1 MKISDLQKTVSIVT
15 PAFNEIECIGEL
27 LGRLEVL
34 AARETE
40 YQFEVIVIEN
50 GSSDGTWEYLQEF
63 DTKSFK
69 RVFVQLSR
77 NFRMDGGLTAGLDF
91 ATGDATVLM
100 SSDLQDP
107 PEFISAFLR
116 KWEEGY
122 ENIFGIVTKRSG
134 TSLVRRINSRLFYK
148 IANKLSDG
156 VLPENASDFRLLDR
170 KVYEAVRGMR
180 ERNRFLRGLVA
191 WSGFRSI
198 GIPLVRPERYA
209 GKSKAYSFQVL
220 DLAIKGI
227 LAHSMVPLRMVSIF
241 GMGLSLLSIVSF
253 FPMLILWIFVGVPFA
268 GFGTLVTL
276 TLFLFS
282 AGIFMMGILSE
293 YIGLIYQE
301 VKERP
306 NYIVSQVI
314 RSTSVS

>member
-1 MKISDLQKTVSIVT
+1 MKMSELQKSVSIVT

-27 LGRLEVL
+27 LGRLEAL
-34 AARETE
+34 AEKEKE

-50 GSSDGTWEYLQEF
+50 GSSDGTWEYLQNF

-69 RVFVQLSR
+69 KVFVQLSR

-107 PEFISAFLR
+107 PEFISTFLR

-122 ENIFGIVTKRSG
+122 ENIFGVVTKRSG
-134 TSLVRRINSRLFYK
+134 TSLIRRINSRMFYK

-198 GIPLVRPERYA
+198 GMPLVRPERYA

-314 RSTSVS
+314 RSTSDS

>member
-34 AARETE
+34 AAKETE

-69 RVFVQLSR
+69 KVFVQLSR

-134 TSLVRRINSRLFYK
+134 TSLIRRINSRLFYK

-241 GMGLSLLSIVSF
+241 GMGLSLLSIASF

>member
-1 MKISDLQKTVSIVT
+1 MKISNHQKTVSIIT

-27 LGRLEVL
+27 LGRLEAL
-34 AARETE
+34 AKKESQ
-40 YQFEVIVIEN
+40 YKFEVIVIEN
-50 GSSDGTWEYLQEF
+50 GSSDGTWEFLLEYEA
-63 DTKSFK
+63 KSFE
-69 RVFVQLSR
+69 RIFVQLSR

-91 ATGDATVLM
+91 ASGDATVLM

-107 PEFISAFLR
+107 PEFISSFLR

-122 ENIFGIVTKRSG
+122 ENIFGVVTKRTG
-134 TSLVRRINSRLFYK
+134 TSLLRRINSRLFYK
-148 IANKLSDG
+148 IANRLSDG

-170 KVYEAVRGMR
+170 KVYESVRGMR

-191 WSGFRSI
+191 WSGFKSV
-198 GIPLVRPERYA
+198 GIPLERPERYA
-209 GKSKAYSFQVL
+209 GKSKAYSFEVL

-227 LAHSMVPLRMVSIF
+227 LAHSMIPLRVVSLF
-241 GMGLSLLSIVSF
+241 GMGLSLLSILSF
-253 FPMLILWIFVGVPFA
+253 FPMAILWIFVGVPFA

-276 TLFLFS
+276 ILFLFS

-306 NYIVSQVI
+306 NYIVSQVV
-314 RSTSVS
+314 RS

>member
-1 MKISDLQKTVSIVT
+1 MSDLQKTVSIVT

>member
-1 MKISDLQKTVSIVT
+1 
-15 PAFNEIECIGEL
+15 
-27 LGRLEVL
+27 
-34 AARETE
+34 
-40 YQFEVIVIEN
+40 VIEN

>member
-1 MKISDLQKTVSIVT
+1 MKISDHQKTVSIIT

-27 LGRLEVL
+27 LGRLEAL
-34 AARETE
+34 AKKESH
-40 YQFEVIVIEN
+40 YKFEVIVIEN
-50 GSSDGTWEYLQEF
+50 GSSDGTWEFLLDYEAN
-63 DTKSFK
+63 SFK
-69 RVFVQLSR
+69 KVFVQLSR

-91 ATGDATVLM
+91 ASGDAAVLM

-107 PEFISAFLR
+107 PEFISGFLR

-122 ENIFGIVTKRSG
+122 ENIFGVVTKRSG
-134 TSLVRRINSRLFYK
+134 TSLLRRINSRLFYK
-148 IANKLSDG
+148 IANILSDG

-191 WSGFRSI
+191 WSGFKSI
-198 GIPLVRPERYA
+198 GIPLERPERYA
-209 GKSKAYSFQVL
+209 GKSKAYSFEVL

-227 LAHSMVPLRMVSIF
+227 LAHSMIPLRIVSLF
-241 GMGLSLLSIVSF
+241 GMGLSLLSILSF

-276 TLFLFS
+276 ILFLFS

-306 NYIVSQVI
+306 NYIVSQVV
-314 RSTSVS
+314 RS

>member
-1 MKISDLQKTVSIVT
+1 MKISDHQKTVSIIT
-15 PAFNEIECIGEL
+15 PALNEIECIGEL
-27 LGRLEVL
+27 LGRLEAL
-34 AARETE
+34 AKKESH
-40 YQFEVIVIEN
+40 YKFEVIVIEN
-50 GSSDGTWEYLQEF
+50 GSSDGTWEFLLDYEAN
-63 DTKSFK
+63 SFK

-91 ATGDATVLM
+91 ASGDAAVLM

-107 PEFISAFLR
+107 PEFISGFLR
-116 KWEEGY
+116 KREEGY
-122 ENIFGIVTKRSG
+122 ENIFGVVTKRSG
-134 TSLVRRINSRLFYK
+134 TSLLRRINSRLFYK
-148 IANKLSDG
+148 IANILSDG

-191 WSGFRSI
+191 WSGFKSI
-198 GIPLVRPERYA
+198 GIPLERPERYA
-209 GKSKAYSFQVL
+209 GKSKAYSFEVL

-227 LAHSMVPLRMVSIF
+227 LAHSMIPLRIVSLF
-241 GMGLSLLSIVSF
+241 GMGLSLLSILSF

-276 TLFLFS
+276 ILFLFS

-306 NYIVSQVI
+306 NYIVSQVV
-314 RSTSVS
+314 RS

>member
-1 MKISDLQKTVSIVT
+1 MSDLQKTVSIVT

-34 AARETE
+34 AAKETE

-63 DTKSFK
+63 DTKLFK
-69 RVFVQLSR
+69 KVFVQLSR

-100 SSDLQDP
+100 TSDLQDP

-134 TSLVRRINSRLFYK
+134 TSLIRRINSRLFYK

-227 LAHSMVPLRMVSIF
+227 LAHSMVPSRMVSIF
-241 GMGLSLLSIVSF
+241 GMGLSLLSIASF

>member
-1 MKISDLQKTVSIVT
+1 MKTSDHQKTVSIIT

-27 LGRLEVL
+27 LSRLEAL
-34 AARETE
+34 AKKESN
-40 YQFEVIVIEN
+40 YKFEVIVIEN
-50 GSSDGTWEYLQEF
+50 GSSDGTWEFLLDYEAN
-63 DTKSFK
+63 SFK

-91 ATGDATVLM
+91 ASGDAAVVM

-107 PEFISAFLR
+107 PEFISSFLR

-122 ENIFGIVTKRSG
+122 ENIFGVVTKRTG
-134 TSLVRRINSRLFYK
+134 TSLLRRINSQLFYK
-148 IANKLSDG
+148 IAKKLSDG

-191 WSGFRSI
+191 WSGFKSI
-198 GIPLVRPERYA
+198 GIPLERPERYA
-209 GKSKAYSFQVL
+209 GKSKAYSFEVL

-227 LAHSMVPLRMVSIF
+227 LAHSMIPLRIVSLF
-241 GMGLSLLSIVSF
+241 GMGLSLLSVLSF
-253 FPMLILWIFVGVPFA
+253 FPMLILWIFIGVPFA

-276 TLFLFS
+276 MLFLFS

-306 NYIVSQVI
+306 NYIVSQVV
-314 RSTSVS
+314 RS

>member
-1 MKISDLQKTVSIVT
+1 MKMSDLQKTVSIVT

-34 AARETE
+34 AAKETE

-69 RVFVQLSR
+69 KVFVQLSR

-134 TSLVRRINSRLFYK
+134 TSLIRRINSRLFYK

-241 GMGLSLLSIVSF
+241 GMGLSLLSIASF

>member
-1 MKISDLQKTVSIVT
+1 MKISDHQKTVSIIT
-15 PAFNEIECIGEL
+15 PAFNEIDCIGEL
-27 LGRLEVL
+27 LGRLEEL
-34 AARETE
+34 AKKELQ
-40 YQFEVIVIEN
+40 YKFEVIVIEN
-50 GSSDGTWEYLQEF
+50 GSSDGTWEFLLDYEAN
-63 DTKSFK
+63 SFK
-69 RVFVQLSR
+69 KVFVQLSR

-91 ATGDATVLM
+91 AAGDAAVLM

-107 PEFISAFLR
+107 PEFISSFLR

-122 ENIFGIVTKRSG
+122 ENIFGVVTKRTG
-134 TSLVRRINSRLFYK
+134 TSLLRRINSRLFYK
-148 IANKLSDG
+148 IAYKLSDG

-191 WSGFRSI
+191 WSGFKSI
-198 GIPLVRPERYA
+198 GIPLERPERYA
-209 GKSKAYSFQVL
+209 GKSKAYSFEVL

-227 LAHSMVPLRMVSIF
+227 LAHSMIPLRIVSLF
-241 GMGLSLLSIVSF
+241 GMGLSLLSILSF
-253 FPMLILWIFVGVPFA
+253 FPMLILWVFVGVPFA

-276 TLFLFS
+276 ILFLFS

-306 NYIVSQVI
+306 NYIVSQVV
-314 RSTSVS
+314 RS

>member
-1 MKISDLQKTVSIVT
+1 MTTQKTLSIVI
-15 PAFNEIECIGEL
+15 PAYNEEACIQEL
-27 LGRLEVL
+27 KSRINAIIKLENNYDWEIL
-34 AARETE
+34 
-40 YQFEVIVIEN
+40 VIDN
-50 GSSDGTWEYLQEF
+50 GSTDSTWEKLKVIAQNN
-63 DTKSFK
+63 KLFK
-69 RVFVQLSR
+69 VIKLSR
-77 NFRMDGGLTAGLDF
+77 NFRMDGGLTAGLEY
-91 ATGDATVLM
+91 ATGDACVLM
-100 SSDLQDP
+100 TADLQDP
-107 PEFISAFLR
+107 PEMISVFLR

>member
-1 MKISDLQKTVSIVT
+1 MKISEHQKTVSIIT

-27 LGRLEVL
+27 LGRLEAL
-34 AARETE
+34 AKKEAH
-40 YQFEVIVIEN
+40 YKFEVIVIEN
-50 GSSDGTWEYLQEF
+50 GSSDGTWEFLLDYEAN
-63 DTKSFK
+63 SFK

-91 ATGDATVLM
+91 ASGDAAVLM

-107 PEFISAFLR
+107 PELISSFLR

-122 ENIFGIVTKRSG
+122 ENIFGVVTKRSG
-134 TSLVRRINSRLFYK
+134 TSLLRRINSRLFYK

-191 WSGFRSI
+191 WSGFKSI
-198 GIPLVRPERYA
+198 GIPLERPERYA
-209 GKSKAYSFQVL
+209 GSSKAYSLQVF

-227 LAHSMVPLRMVSIF
+227 LAHSMVPLRVVSIV
-241 GMGLSLLSIVSF
+241 GMILSF
-253 FPMLILWIFVGVPFA
+253 FSIASFLPMLLLWIIVGVPFA

-276 TLFLFS
+276 IIFLFS
-282 AGIFMMGILSE
+282 TGIFMMGILSE

-306 NYIVSQVI
+306 NYIVSRVL
-314 RSTSVS
+314 RS

>member
-1 MKISDLQKTVSIVT
+1 MKISDHQKTVSIIT

-27 LGRLEVL
+27 LGRLEAL
-34 AARETE
+34 AKKESQ
-40 YQFEVIVIEN
+40 YKFEVIVIEN
-50 GSSDGTWEYLQEF
+50 GSSDGTWEFLLDYEA
-63 DTKSFK
+63 KSFK

-91 ATGDATVLM
+91 ASGDAAVLM

-107 PEFISAFLR
+107 PEFISSFLR

-122 ENIFGIVTKRSG
+122 ENIFGVVTKRSG
-134 TSLVRRINSRLFYK
+134 TSLLRRINSRLFYK

-191 WSGFRSI
+191 WTGFKSI
-198 GIPLVRPERYA
+198 GISLERPERYA
-209 GKSKAYSFQVL
+209 GKSKAYSFEVL

-227 LAHSMVPLRMVSIF
+227 LAHSMIPLRIVSLF
-241 GMGLSLLSIVSF
+241 GMGLSLLSILSF

-276 TLFLFS
+276 NLFLFS

-306 NYIVSQVI
+306 NYIVSQVV
-314 RSTSVS
+314 RS

>member
-1 MKISDLQKTVSIVT
+1 MKISDHQKTVSIIT

-34 AARETE
+34 AKKESH
-40 YQFEVIVIEN
+40 YKFEVIVIEN
-50 GSSDGTWEYLQEF
+50 GSSDGTWEFLLDYEAN
-63 DTKSFK
+63 SFK

-91 ATGDATVLM
+91 ASGDAAVLM

-107 PEFISAFLR
+107 PEFISRFLR

-122 ENIFGIVTKRSG
+122 ENIFGVVTKRSG
-134 TSLVRRINSRLFYK
+134 TSLLRRINSRLFYK
-148 IANKLSDG
+148 IANILSDG

-191 WSGFRSI
+191 WSGFKSI
-198 GIPLVRPERYA
+198 GIPLERPERYA
-209 GKSKAYSFQVL
+209 GKSKAYSFEVL

-227 LAHSMVPLRMVSIF
+227 LAHSMIPLRIVSLF
-241 GMGLSLLSIVSF
+241 GMGLSLLSILSF

-276 TLFLFS
+276 ILFLFS

-306 NYIVSQVI
+306 NYIVSQVV
-314 RSTSVS
+314 RS

>member
-1 MKISDLQKTVSIVT
+1 MNGHKKTVSIVT

-27 LGRLEVL
+27 LSRIESL
-34 AARETE
+34 AERESD

-50 GSSDGTWEYLQEF
+50 GSSDGTWEFLLGYEA
-63 DTKSFK
+63 KSFK

-91 ATGDATVLM
+91 ASGDAAILM

-107 PEFISAFLR
+107 PEFISGFLR

-122 ENIFGIVTKRSG
+122 ENIFGVVTKRSG
-134 TSLVRRINSRLFYK
+134 TSLMRRINSRLFYK
-148 IANKLSDG
+148 VANKLSDG

-191 WSGFRSI
+191 WSGFKSI
-198 GIPLVRPERYA
+198 GIPLERPERYA
-209 GKSKAYSFQVL
+209 GKSKAYSFEVL
-220 DLAIKGI
+220 DLAVKGI
-227 LAHSMVPLRMVSIF
+227 LAHSMIPLRVVSLF
-241 GMGLSLLSIVSF
+241 GMGLSLLSILSF
-253 FPMLILWIFVGVPFA
+253 FPMFILWIFVGVPFA

-276 TLFLFS
+276 ILFLFS
-282 AGIFMMGILSE
+282 VGIFILGILSE
-293 YIGLIYQE
+293 YVGLIYQE

-306 NYIVSQVI
+306 NYIVSQVVG
-314 RSTSVS
+314 S

>member
-1 MKISDLQKTVSIVT
+1 MEISNHQKTVSIVT

-27 LGRLEVL
+27 LGRI
-34 AARETE
+34 ETLVQKE
-40 YQFEVIVIEN
+40 PQYKFEVIVIEN
-50 GSSDGTWEYLQEF
+50 GSSDGTWEFLLEYES
-63 DTKSFK
+63 KSFK
-69 RVFVQLSR
+69 KVFVQLSR

-91 ATGDATVLM
+91 ASGDATVLM

-107 PEFISAFLR
+107 PEFISSFLR

-122 ENIFGIVTKRSG
+122 ENIFGVVTKRTG
-134 TSLVRRINSRLFYK
+134 TSLLRRINSRLFYK

-170 KVYEAVRGMR
+170 KVYESVRGMR

-191 WSGFRSI
+191 WSGFKSI
-198 GIPLVRPERYA
+198 GIPLERPERYA
-209 GKSKAYSFQVL
+209 GKSKAYSFEVL

-227 LAHSMVPLRMVSIF
+227 LAHSMIPLRVVSLF
-241 GMGLSLLSIVSF
+241 GVGLSLLSIFSF

-268 GFGTLVTL
+268 GFGTLVTMI
-276 TLFLFS
+276 LFIFS
-282 AGIFMMGILSE
+282 VGIFMLGILSE

-306 NYIVSQVI
+306 NYIVSRVL
-314 RSTSVS
+314 RS

>member
-1 MKISDLQKTVSIVT
+1 MKMNDHRKTVSIVT

-27 LGRLEVL
+27 LGRLELL
-34 AARETE
+34 AQKESG

-50 GSSDGTWEYLQEF
+50 GSSDGTWEFLKEF
-63 DTKSFK
+63 ETESFK
-69 RVFVQLSR
+69 KVFVQLSR

-107 PEFISAFLR
+107 PEFISTLLR
-116 KWEEGY
+116 RWEEGY

-134 TSLVRRINSRLFYK
+134 TPLIRRINSRLFYK

-170 KVYEAVRGMR
+170 KVYESVRGMR

-198 GIPLVRPERYA
+198 GVPFVRTERYA

-227 LAHSMVPLRMVSIF
+227 LAHSMMPLRVVSIF
-241 GMGLSLLSIVSF
+241 GMGLSLLSIVAF

-276 TLFLFS
+276 ILILFS
-282 AGIFMMGILSE
+282 VGIFMMGILSE

-306 NYIVSQVI
+306 NYIVSQVV
-314 RSTSVS
+314 RS

>member
-1 MKISDLQKTVSIVT
+1 MKMSDLQKTVSIVT

-34 AARETE
+34 AAKETE

-63 DTKSFK
+63 DTKLFK
-69 RVFVQLSR
+69 KVFVQLSR

-100 SSDLQDP
+100 TSDLQDP

-134 TSLVRRINSRLFYK
+134 TSLIRRINSRLFYK

-227 LAHSMVPLRMVSIF
+227 LAHSMVPSRMVSIF
-241 GMGLSLLSIVSF
+241 GMGLSLLSIASF

>member
-1 MKISDLQKTVSIVT
+1 MKISDHQKTVSIIT

-27 LGRLEVL
+27 LGRLEAL
-34 AARETE
+34 AKKESH
-40 YQFEVIVIEN
+40 YKFEVIVIEN
-50 GSSDGTWEYLQEF
+50 GSSDGTWEFLLDYEAN
-63 DTKSFK
+63 SFK

-91 ATGDATVLM
+91 ASGDAAVLM

-107 PEFISAFLR
+107 PEFISGFLR

-122 ENIFGIVTKRSG
+122 ENIFGVVTKRSG
-134 TSLVRRINSRLFYK
+134 TSLLRRINSRLFYK
-148 IANKLSDG
+148 IANILSDG

-191 WSGFRSI
+191 WSGFKSI
-198 GIPLVRPERYA
+198 GIPLERPERYA
-209 GKSKAYSFQVL
+209 GKSKAYSFEVL

-227 LAHSMVPLRMVSIF
+227 LAHSMIPLRIVSLF
-241 GMGLSLLSIVSF
+241 GMGLSLLSILSF

-276 TLFLFS
+276 ILFLFS

-306 NYIVSQVI
+306 NYIVSQVL
-314 RSTSVS
+314 RS

>member
-1 MKISDLQKTVSIVT
+1 METREKVISIIT
-15 PAFNEIECIGEL
+15 PAYNEIECIAEL
-27 LGRLEVL
+27 LSRFETLAKLESS
-34 AARETE
+34 
-40 YQFEVIVIEN
+40 YKFQVIIIEN
-50 GSSDGTWEYLQEF
+50 GSSDGTWEFLENYDSKYFE
-63 DTKSFK
+63 K
-69 RVFVQLSR
+69 VFVQLSR

-91 ATGDATVLM
+91 ATGDAAILM

-107 PEFISAFLR
+107 PEFISTFLR
-116 KWEEGY
+116 KWEEGF
-122 ENIFGIVTKRSG
+122 ENIYGVITKRTG
-134 TSLVRRINSRLFYK
+134 TSLLRRMNSRIFYK

-170 KVYEAVRGMR
+170 KVYESVRGMR

-191 WSGFRSI
+191 WSGFKSI
-198 GIPLVRPERYA
+198 GLAMERPERFA
-209 GKSKAYSFQVL
+209 GDSKAYSFQVV

-227 LAHSMVPLRMVSIF
+227 LAHSMIPLRLVSLF
-241 GMGLSLLSIVSF
+241 GLGLSLISILSF
-253 FPMLILWIFVGVPFA
+253 FPMLILWIVIGVPFA

-276 TLFLFS
+276 ILFLFS

-306 NYIVSQVI
+306 NYIVSKVE
-314 RSTSVS
+314 RK

>member
-1 MKISDLQKTVSIVT
+1 MKMSDHQKTVSIVT

-34 AARETE
+34 AQQETD

-50 GSSDGTWEYLQEF
+50 GSSDGTWEFLKEYE
-63 DTKSFK
+63 TKSFK
-69 RVFVQLSR
+69 KVFVQLSR

-107 PEFISAFLR
+107 PEFISTFLR

-122 ENIFGIVTKRSG
+122 ENIFGVVTKRSG
-134 TSLVRRINSRLFYK
+134 TPLIRRINSRLFYK

-170 KVYEAVRGMR
+170 KVYESVRGMR

-198 GIPLVRPERYA
+198 GIPFVRPERYA

-227 LAHSMVPLRMVSIF
+227 LAHSMMPLRVVSIF
-241 GMGLSLLSIVSF
+241 GIGLSLLSIVSF

-276 TLFLFS
+276 ILFLFS
-282 AGIFMMGILSE
+282 VGIFMMGILSE

-306 NYIVSQVI
+306 NYIVSQVV
-314 RSTSVS
+314 RS

>member
-1 MKISDLQKTVSIVT
+1 METREKVISIIT
-15 PAFNEIECIGEL
+15 PAFNEIECIAEL
-27 LGRLEVL
+27 LSRFETL
-34 AARETE
+34 AK
-40 YQFEVIVIEN
+40 FESSYKFQVIIIEN
-50 GSSDGTWEYLQEF
+50 GSTDGTWEFLENYDSDYFE
-63 DTKSFK
+63 K
-69 RVFVQLSR
+69 VFVQLSR

-91 ATGDATVLM
+91 ATGDAAILM

-107 PEFISAFLR
+107 PEFISTFLR
-116 KWEEGY
+116 KWEEGF
-122 ENIFGIVTKRSG
+122 ENIYGVITKRTG
-134 TSLVRRINSRLFYK
+134 TSFLRRMNSRIFYK

-170 KVYEAVRGMR
+170 KVYESVRGMR

-191 WSGFRSI
+191 WSGFKSI
-198 GIPLVRPERYA
+198 GLAMERPERFA
-209 GKSKAYSFQVL
+209 GDSKAYSFQVV

-227 LAHSMVPLRMVSIF
+227 LAHSMIPLRLVSLF
-241 GMGLSLLSIVSF
+241 GLGLSLISILSF
-253 FPMLILWIFVGVPFA
+253 FPMLVLWIVIGVPFA

-306 NYIVSQVI
+306 NYIVSKVE
-314 RSTSVS
+314 RK